1 MMCTVTFLM
10 TRQLF
15 LAMTLVT
22 VVNILKRGGTSVTRI
37 IIVQLNT
44 TTELSYCIQYGVD
57 YILNG

>member
-1 MMCTVTFLM
+1 M